1 MLSDIEPGNAQRL
14 RPGEARGDAARAS
27 NNYTRK
33 LFVGPDVALRGA
45 ISSCDLLS
53 IKGRVEAT
61 LTGCKRLEIEAEGA
75 FDGDAEVEE
84 AEISGQFAG
93 RLVAATLKVR
103 ASARITGDV
112 AYASIEIERG
122 GTISGRL
129 NATQQAARED
139 RRSAPMVGRIED
151 EPGARIPRA
160 PQKPLASPAPSEA
173 EIKP

>member
-1 MLSDIEPGNAQRL
+1 MLSDIEPAGKQRL
-14 RPGEARGDAARAS
+14 RPSEARSDAAGAPS
-27 NNYTRK
+27 GYTRK
-33 LFVGPDVALRGA
+33 LIVGRDVALRGA

-53 IKGRVEAT
+53 IKGQVEAT
-61 LTGCKRLEIEAEGA
+61 LTGCKRLEIEAEGS
-75 FDGDAEVEE
+75 FDGHAEVEE

-93 RLVAATLKVR
+93 HLVAATLKVR
-103 ASARITGDV
+103 ASARITGDI

-129 NATQQAARED
+129 NATPQAARDD

-160 PQKPLASPAPSEA
+160 AQKPLAAPAPSEA